1 MTDLEFYLPPL
12 ILNSKFKMEAKWVSS
27 EVAEKIEK
35 GSSSAY
41 VEWWINLIFPEAYQ
55 GPISFAEDAALMD
68 EYILCHRT
76 SLARGN
82 ESIPLLIGKPT
93 DRVKKATKISG
104 HACKERSRSEKH
116 ELVPKP
122 VRPSTTPQRCTP
134 PHEKLTI
141 YKSRAVSG
149 PTWLLLRW
157 PCKLWLSFDS
167 VAVIACSSATAIAG
181 LFFRYQLGTRPDSS
195 PDGQNWLAHG
205 ERPLDPAWDRHE
217 SKSHDATVL
226 ICFLMAMADPVLTLP
241 LT

>member
-157 PCKLWLSFDS
+157 PCKLWHSRSTAWPSSLVRRRPRSRVCFFDINS
-167 VAVIACSSATAIAG
+167 G
-181 LFFRYQLGTRPDSS
+181 LVPTHRQTGKIGLRMGRDPSTQLGTATS
-195 PDGQNWLAHG
+195 
-205 ERPLDPAWDRHE
+205 E
-217 SKSHDATVL
+217 SKSHARR
-226 ICFLMAMADPVLTLP
+226 FLSAF
-241 LT
+241 